1 MPYCLVCK
9 NPASPLDFDY
19 PTMNR
24 LTFQFDEIR
33 AAYAAEPH
41 STIQK
46 RLERI
51 GRVEAMLR
59 ANEEKLCKAVAA
71 DFGHRHPIET
81 QLAELSQIYQA
92 CRYTKKHLKEW
103 LKPFHLETPAYLSSS
118 TAWMQAQPKGIVGV
132 MSPWNYPILLAL
144 APAIAALAAG
154 NRVWLKPSERSSRTS
169 GFLATL
175 IQEYFHF
182 TELNVTTGDAN
193 TAADF
198 AALPFDHLFFSGS
211 TAIGKKVMRAAAD
224 NLVPVTLEL
233 GGKSPAL
240 IDSSANLPNA
250 ANSIVYGKLLNS
262 GQTCI
267 APDYVL
273 VSQQQH
279 DALLAELIKAAQS
292 QFSKPKMLTGPID
305 PEQTARWHFL
315 VEDAIA
321 HGAIATPLLA
331 SSAESGRVFE
341 PVALSNVSPESAVM
355 REEIFGPI
363 LPIVTVPDGASSTTA
378 MVDVINSGSSPSPLA
393 LYWFGKNNARLNH
406 VIANTRS
413 GGITV
418 NDVLLHAACDGIP
431 FGGIGSSGMGA
442 YHGKAGF
449 DTFSHLKPVLQ
460 VRGLFGLNWLRGTS
474 AVHPPYGKKVA
485 RLLKHLK

>member
-1 MPYCLVCK
+1 
-9 NPASPLDFDY
+9 
-19 PTMNR
+19 MNR
-24 LTFQFDEIR
+24 LTIQLDEIR

-41 STIQK
+41 STLEK

-59 ANEEKLCKAVAA
+59 ANEEKLCKVVAA

-92 CRYTKKHLKEW
+92 CRYTKKRLKEW
-103 LKPFHLETPAYLSSS
+103 LKTVPLETPAYLSSS
-118 TAWMQAQPKGIVGV
+118 TAWMKAQPKGIVGV

-169 GFLATL
+169 GFLASL

-182 TELNVTTGDAN
+182 TEFNVTTGDAN

-198 AALPFDHLFFSGS
+198 ATLPFDHLFFSGS
-211 TAIGKKVMRAAAD
+211 TAVGKKVMRAAAD
-224 NLVPVTLEL
+224 NLVPITLEL

-240 IDSSANLPNA
+240 VDASANLCDA
-250 ANSIVYGKLLNS
+250 ASSIVYGKLLNC

-273 VSQQQH
+273 VGEQQH
-279 DALLAELIKAAQS
+279 DALLAELIGAAQV
-292 QFSKPKMLTGPID
+292 QFSKAEMLTGPID

-321 HGAIATPLLA
+321 HGATATPLLKP
-331 SSAESGRVFE
+331 STESGRVFE
-341 PVALSNVSPESAVM
+341 PVALSNVNPKSAVM
-355 REEIFGPI
+355 QEEIFGPI
-363 LPIVTVPDGASSTTA
+363 LPIVTVADGITS
-378 MVDVINSGSSPSPLA
+378 MIDFINAGSSPTPLA
-393 LYWFGKNNARLNH
+393 LYWFGKNKVNLNR
-406 VIANTRS
+406 VIADTRS

-431 FGGIGSSGMGA
+431 FGGIGASGMGS

-449 DTFSHLKPVLQ
+449 DAFSHYKSVLQ